1 MDNAGAAAQTN
12 KVADKISIIVEK
24 VSDFF
29 NNKKIFNCCAIHLSS
44 SGGNFNLHPPGQ
56 GLNLRP
62 DLPVG
67 FWEGLLSSVIAD
79 EKM

>member
-12 KVADKISIIVEK
+12 KVADKIPFNVEK

-29 NNKKIFNCCAIHLSS
+29 NIKNIFNCCAIHLSS
-44 SGGNFNLHPPGQ
+44 SGGNFNLHPPGR

-62 DLPVG
+62 DIPVG
-67 FWEGLLSSVIAD
+67 IWEGLLSSVIAD
-79 EKM
+79 EIS